1 MNPLD
6 RMEAAMNDNRIV
18 DWKDDATQ
26 LKNDINRLYDSYNSI
41 LDRYADE
48 RDAAVDDDSK
58 EKIDNVF
65 IELTEAK
72 NQFCALSGGRRSH
85 RRSHRRS
92 NSRRSKVAKRTRKHR
107 R

>member
-6 RMEAAMNDNRIV
+6 RMEADMNDNRIM
-18 DWKDDATQ
+18 DWKGDATQ
-26 LKNDINRLYDSYNSI
+26 LKNDINRLYNSYNSI

-48 RDAAVDDDSK
+48 RDAAVDDDEK
-58 EKIDNVF
+58 KKIDNIF

-72 NQFCALSGGRRSH
+72 NKFCALSGGRRSH
-85 RRSHRRS
+85 RHS
-92 NSRRSKVAKRTRKHR
+92 NSGRSKVTKRTRKHR